1 MTINEAITKVKESSR
16 EKFDASIEVHVN
28 CVLDKEKQETVR
40 LGVLLPHGTGKSK
53 KIAVMASGK
62 LAEADLELT
71 EDDIKSI
78 ETGKMKP
85 KVDFDVLVVEPRF
98 MAKLA
103 KVAKILGPA
112 GLMPNPKNG
121 TVTEDVKKAVAQ
133 FKKGRTDVRNEA
145 NGSVIHTVIGK
156 RSFTDQALTENFQEL
171 ISALRSGK
179 AQKVGQDWI
188 KSVYICSSMG
198 PSFEVAL

>member
-53 KIAVMASGK
+53 KIAV
-62 LAEADLELT
+62 
-71 EDDIKSI
+71 I
-78 ETGKMKP
+78 
-85 KVDFDVLVVEPRF
+85 
-98 MAKLA
+98 
-103 KVAKILGPA
+103 AKILGPA